1 MGGLDPAKI
10 LVILIIAL
18 IVLGPDRLPTAAR
31 QLGGAWRE
39 LNRLREKFE
48 EEVRAA
54 VPDLDLP
61 KIPTSP
67 VPGRERVPERA
78 RVRSWPTPTAASATT
93 GVNGAVTE
101 SLEDGPGV
109 NLGAGGSGVWSDDR
123 RAGGRAGRVAA
134 PARTAGNRGRRSTPH
149 SVGALVVVPRLAVGR
164 HGVHARRAEHELNHG
179 CAGEDCKASLP

>member
-67 VPGRERVPERA
+67 SRA
-78 RVRSWPTPTAASATT
+78 VSGYLSGLVSGLADPTAASATT

-109 NLGAGGSGVWSDDR
+109 NLGAGGSGVWSDMDEQED
-123 RAGGRAGRVAA
+123 A
-134 PARTAGNRGRRSTPH
+134 PAAWRPLLGRPESGP
-149 SVGALVVVPRLAVGR
+149 AE
-164 HGVHARRAEHELNHG
+164 ARRIPSVPSWSSPG
-179 CAGEDCKASLP
+179 SLSADTVFTLDEPSMN

>member
-10 LVILIIAL
+10 LVILIIVL

-67 VPGRERVPERA
+67 SRP
-78 RVRSWPTPTAASATT
+78 
-93 GVNGAVTE
+93 
-101 SLEDGPGV
+101 L
-109 NLGAGGSGVWSDDR
+109 AG
-123 RAGGRAGRVAA
+123 
-134 PARTAGNRGRRSTPH
+134 T
-149 SVGALVVVPRLAVGR
+149 
-164 HGVHARRAEHELNHG
+164 
-179 CAGEDCKASLP
+179 